1 MLISLI
7 LSSQVTSHCLQFLMA
22 MEVEKLLVMHKNTSE
37 KYCNHKSNSN
47 LEISKRLYE
56 EDFYQLM
63 RH

>member
-1 MLISLI
+1 
-7 LSSQVTSHCLQFLMA
+7 MA

>member
-1 MLISLI
+1 MPISLI
-7 LSSQVTSHCLQFLMA
+7 LSSQVISHCLQFLMA

-37 KYCNHKSNSN
+37 KYCNNKSNSN

>member
-1 MLISLI
+1 MPISLI
-7 LSSQVTSHCLQFLMA
+7 LSSQVISHCLQFLMA

-37 KYCNHKSNSN
+37 KSCNNKSNSN

>member
-1 MLISLI
+1 MPISLI
-7 LSSQVTSHCLQFLMA
+7 LSSQVISHCLQFLMA

-37 KYCNHKSNSN
+37 KYCNNKSNSN

-56 EDFYQLM
+56 EDFYLLM

>member
-1 MLISLI
+1 MPISLI
-7 LSSQVTSHCLQFLMA
+7 LSSLVISHCLQFLMA

-37 KYCNHKSNSN
+37 KSCNNKSNSN

>member
-1 MLISLI
+1 
-7 LSSQVTSHCLQFLMA
+7 MA

-37 KYCNHKSNSN
+37 KYCNNKSNSN